1 MNDYKKIFT
10 LILSEVDS
18 REGRLLIDLYT
29 MIENMVREI
38 VKEELDNWQNDI
50 QFKINLIM
58 KDDLYK
64 EIERA
69 LKK

>member
-1 MNDYKKIFT
+1 MNDYKKQFT
-10 LILSEVDS
+10 LLLSEADS
-18 REGRLLIDLYT
+18 REERLLIDLYT
-29 MIENMVREI
+29 MVENMVKEI
-38 VKEELDNWQNDI
+38 IKEELDKWQNDI

-64 EIERA
+64 EIERT

>member
-1 MNDYKKIFT
+1 MNVYKKQFT
-10 LILSEVDS
+10 LLLSEADS
-18 REGRLLIDLYT
+18 REERLLIDLYT
-29 MIENMVREI
+29 MVENMVKEI
-38 VKEELDNWQNDI
+38 IKEELDKWQNDI

-64 EIERA
+64 EIERT